1 MVNAGNQRE
10 RGVLLRAAA
19 PRRWEVEFARY
30 IPAPRQ
36 AGPPAPPG
44 LRRITRG
51 KQLRH
56 RGGAWLPAASPA
68 VLRVS
73 SPGRP
78 YAGPVLTVSIGDV
91 VYIEKFAVRFLKPC
105 DAESFLNC
113 VKVYTSGVLQ
123 DGKENTMF
131 CLFVLSLLNSI
142 RDLSRMFDTVV
153 AAKEMTADKVEGA
166 GKEIDI
172 TIKRGIMPSI
182 KSYMADGS
190 FHGGRSSACENAQF
204 GVDGGSCCDPRQP
217 GDQRTNELDLQH
229 GCGTN
234 RSPLWFSDNI
244 DTIML
249 PPFCNGHGRAKRGRV
264 PGCQLSAGTRT
275 SWWQPGSLQ
284 AQRRPCYAGA
294 GMKPWSAVPAGSPSE
309 GVSTH
314 RLPVSDEQE
323 CYPASRR
330 RRVLASPIRP
340 CILLRAG
347 ELPDDSDGESSS
359 DDSEC

>member
-51 KQLRH
+51 KAAPPPRGRVAPRRVPRGAPRVEPRPPLR
-56 RGGAWLPAASPA
+56 
-68 VLRVS
+68 
-73 SPGRP
+73 
-78 YAGPVLTVSIGDV
+78 GPVLTVSIGDV
-91 VYIEKFAVRFLKPC
+91 VYVRTESAPLAPSSFRFCCGHTTLCATLYMSLLMIEKFAVRFPQPC

-123 DGKENTMF
+123 D
-131 CLFVLSLLNSI
+131 
-142 RDLSRMFDTVV
+142 VV

-172 TIKRGIMPSI
+172 TIKR
-182 KSYMADGS
+182 
-190 FHGGRSSACENAQF
+190 GGRSSACENAQF

-217 GDQRTNELDLQH
+217 GDQRTNELALQH
-229 GCGTN
+229 CCGTN

-264 PGCQLSAGTRT
+264 PGCVSYLLAHGHRGGNPDRCRHNAGRATP
-275 SWWQPGSLQ
+275 W
-284 AQRRPCYAGA
+284 YAGA
-294 GMKPWSAVPAGSPSE
+294 GMKPWSAMPTGSPSE
-309 GVSTH
+309 GASTH